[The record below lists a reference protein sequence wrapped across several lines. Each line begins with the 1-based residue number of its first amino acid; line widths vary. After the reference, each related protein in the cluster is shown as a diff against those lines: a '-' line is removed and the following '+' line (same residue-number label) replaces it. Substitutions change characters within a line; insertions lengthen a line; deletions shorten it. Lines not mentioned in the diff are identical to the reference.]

1 MTAPFMKEL
10 QEISPENPVSGAEA
24 LVRAIISEDTDTVF
38 GYPGGQILP
47 VYDALYDFTD
57 RLHHILVR
65 HEQGAIHAAQGFAR
79 ATGRVGVVIVTSGP
93 GAANVVTGLSD
104 AMMDSTPLV
113 VITGQ
118 VGAQYLGSDA
128 FQETDVIGITQPITK
143 WSLQV
148 RRAEDIN
155 AAVARAFFIARS
167 GRPGPVVLDIARD
180 AQIGIVD
187 CPYRK
192 INFIRSYDPSP
203 VLNRSQI
210 ERAAA
215 IIRDAKR
222 PLLLAGQG
230 VAISNAEDALL
241 RFVEKASLPVANT
254 LLGLSTIPSDH
265 PLYKGMLGMH
275 GNVGP
280 NFNTNRADV
289 IIGVGM
295 RFDDRVTGLASGY
308 APDASIIHIDIDP
321 SEFDKVVASTV
332 AVHADAREAL
342 EALAEAVGPRSNEE
356 EWLESFDRCA
366 EIEDREVLGAE
377 LRRSGDAPMTMGEV
391 VAAISEATGHK
402 AIAVTDVGQNQMM
415 ASRYFRF
422 TSPRS
427 FISSGGLGTMGFGLP
442 AAIGA
447 KIGRPDRTVICFLG
461 DGGFQMTMQELGTIM
476 EYGIGVKIVIMN
488 NNFLGNVRQWQNLF
502 YHRRFSQTPLLNP
515 DFNMLASAYGISSLD
530 VRSRSEL
537 SGAIETM
544 LADDRAFLLNVDI
557 DPTDMVFPMTPA
569 GKTVDTIMLS
579 PDICFTSE
587 MIEKK

>member
-1 MTAPFMKEL
+1 MKEL

-24 LVRAIISEDTDTVF
+24 LVRAIIAEDTDTVF

-47 VYDALYDFTD
+47 VYDAMYDFTD

-187 CPYRK
+187 RPYRK

-356 EWLESFDRCA
+356 GWLESFDRCA

-447 KIGRPDRTVICFLG
+447 KIGCSDRTVICFLG

-537 SGAIETM
+537 PGAIKAM